1 MYKKRERKKERARKK
16 FEKIWMHEE
25 KMIVNYY
32 PLQQMKSK
40 TGSITILWSANLGG
54 LQLLAH
60 ASVVSWQ

>member
-40 TGSITILWSANLGG
+40 TGSPNLVKGD
-54 LQLLAH
+54 
-60 ASVVSWQ
+60 WEDY